1 MGNRGLV
8 ARWGIYFIVHYYQI
22 CKKLKLLP
30 TVLSFL
36 LFIVII
42 SVPPLVLSYAGYA
55 SLLTPKFWLL
65 FFFIAGLTFVTVFSI
80 VIVGKINHEL
90 YAQAFLAA
98 TTVKILA
105 CLFFVAI
112 FLSKNDV
119 NRYVFAGNFFY
130 IYFLNMAFEI
140 YGLLRN
146 LRNQK
151 LR

>member
-1 MGNRGLV
+1 M
-8 ARWGIYFIVHYYQI
+8 
-22 CKKLKLLP
+22 KLLP

-36 LFIVII
+36 VFIVII
-42 SVPPLVLSYAGYA
+42 ALPPLISGYAGYEN
-55 SLLTPKFWLL
+55 LLTGKFWLL
-65 FFFIAGLTFVTVFSI
+65 FFFIGGLTFFTVMAI
-80 VIVGKINHEL
+80 VFVGQINKEL

-105 CLFFVAI
+105 CLFFVLF
-112 FLSKNDV
+112 FLKKNAVD
-119 NRYVFAGNFFY
+119 RYVFAGNFFY

-146 LRNQK
+146 LRNQN

>member
-1 MGNRGLV
+1 
-8 ARWGIYFIVHYYQI
+8 
-22 CKKLKLLP
+22 LKLLP

-36 LFIVII
+36 VFIVII
-42 SVPPLVLSYAGYA
+42 SVPPLVLSYTGYA
-55 SLLTPKFWLL
+55 SLLTPKFWLV
-65 FFFIAGLTFVTVFSI
+65 FFFIAGLTFLTVISI
-80 VIVGKINHEL
+80 VIVGQINYDL

-98 TTVKILA
+98 TTVKILV
-105 CLFFVAI
+105 CLFFVLI
-112 FLSKNDV
+112 FVKKNSVD
-119 NRYVFAGNFFY
+119 RYVFAGDFFY

>member
-1 MGNRGLV
+1 
-8 ARWGIYFIVHYYQI
+8 
-22 CKKLKLLP
+22 LKLLP

-55 SLLTPKFWLL
+55 NLLTPKFWLVFL
-65 FFFIAGLTFVTVFSI
+65 FIAGLTFLTVISI
-80 VIVGKINHEL
+80 VIIGQINHEL

-105 CLFFVAI
+105 CLFFVAV
-112 FLSKNDV
+112 FLTKNAV

>member
-1 MGNRGLV
+1 M
-8 ARWGIYFIVHYYQI
+8 
-22 CKKLKLLP
+22 KLFP

-36 LFIVII
+36 IFIVII
-42 SVPPLVLSYAGYA
+42 SLPPVVLSYTTYA
-55 SLLTPKFWLL
+55 KLVTPTFWLL
-65 FFFIAGLTFVTVFSI
+65 FSFISGLTFLTVISI
-80 VIVGKINHEL
+80 VFIGKINPEL

-105 CLFFVAI
+105 CLFFVLI
-112 FLSKNDV
+112 LIKKNSVD
-119 NRYVFAGNFFY
+119 RYVFAGDFFY
-130 IYFLNMAFEI
+130 VYFLNMAFEI